1 MDVTTV
7 SGAAVVFGGLCC
19 CRRSCSLMRR
29 PRGCLCLWCSGLQL
43 YTVSGVVIV
52 VASMAWMS
60 RHRHLH
66 HLRRR
71 SRHGGVHARS
81 RRYSALVNV
90 PTFGVDFP
98 ILTVVH
104 VTVSV
109 TTIFDIDVVF
119 DVVVPMLTSSS
130 WLFLTPVLLST
141 LSTALTS

>member
-1 MDVTTV
+1 M
-7 SGAAVVFGGLCC
+7 
-19 CRRSCSLMRR
+19 
-29 PRGCLCLWCSGLQL
+29 
-43 YTVSGVVIV
+43 
-52 VASMAWMS
+52 
-60 RHRHLH
+60 
-66 HLRRR
+66 
-71 SRHGGVHARS
+71 
-81 RRYSALVNV
+81 NV
-90 PTFGVDFP
+90 PTFGVDFL